1 MQILPFE
8 ICSWEGGGAAGGG
21 GGCSVAVEICS
32 GRGGG
37 AVVKMK

>member
-8 ICSWEGGGAAGGG
+8 ICSWEGGGGGAG

>member
-21 GGCSVAVEICS
+21 GG
-32 GRGGG
+32 G
-37 AVVKMK
+37 AVWQLKFARAGEGVQW